1 MLLTIGL
8 TGAALTIATIGAAT
22 AAAGAIGSGVVATNN
37 AVKNKRSALLEGAKA
52 KRLEKQ
58 LEALEQSRQP
68 VIDQSQKIRNLK
80 NQVSNPYANLGV
92 AMQSA
97 NLKMEQTDQALANTL
112 ETINATGLGAGGAS
126 ALAKAAAASKAQVGA
141 SLEMQEMN
149 NQKLRIEGEQ
159 KAQDTK
165 INIEKQALAEE
176 VAAFE
181 RQDERDVQKM
191 NRLAGLQDRAMQNQM
206 MYQQAAQEQSMQAM
220 GAVTDLG
227 TSMMSMAGGMPGGG
241 GVPSGTQ
248 LAIPGQ
254 GGYGATTPSGTTTG
268 LDAQGNQMS
277 YAPGYNPN
285 ASSDRRLK
293 KNIKHIGNSDSG
305 LKIYTF
311 EYIDKKGVYKGV
323 MSDEIP
329 SNAITKDVNG
339 YDLVDY
345 SKIDVEFEK
354 IK

>member
-37 AVKNKRSALLEGAKA
+37 AVKNKRSALLEAAKA

-80 NQVSNPYANLGV
+80 NQVNNPYANLGV

-126 ALAKAAAASKAQVGA
+126 ALAKAAAQSKAQVGA
-141 SLEMQEMN
+141 SLETQELN

-176 VAAFE
+176 VSAFE

-191 NRLAGLQDRAMQNQM
+191 NRLAGLQDRAQQNQM

-227 TSMMSMAGGMPGGG
+227 TSMMSMAGGLPGG
-241 GVPSGTQ
+241 
-248 LAIPGQ
+248 
-254 GGYGATTPSGTTTG
+254 
-268 LDAQGNQMS
+268 
-277 YAPGYNPN
+277 
-285 ASSDRRLK
+285 
-293 KNIKHIGNSDSG
+293 
-305 LKIYTF
+305 
-311 EYIDKKGVYKGV
+311 KG
-323 MSDEIP
+323 
-329 SNAITKDVNG
+329 
-339 YDLVDY
+339 
-345 SKIDVEFEK
+345 
-354 IK
+354 

>member
-8 TGAALTIATIGAAT
+8 TGIALTIATVGAAT

-52 KRLEKQ
+52 RRLEKQ

-80 NQVSNPYANLGV
+80 NQVNNPYANLGV

-97 NLKMEQTDQALANTL
+97 NLQMEQTDQALANTL
-112 ETINATGLGAGGAS
+112 ETINATGMGAGGAS
-126 ALAKAAAASKAQVGA
+126 ALAKAAAQSKAGIAA
-141 SLEMQEMN
+141 SIETQEAN

-181 RQDERDVQKM
+181 RQDERDVSKM
-191 NRLAGLQDRAMQNQM
+191 NRLAGLQDRAQQNQM

-241 GVPSGTQ
+241 GGGGGVPGVAPPTGGG
-248 LAIPGQ
+248 LY
-254 GGYGATTPSGTTTG
+254 GYGDAPAGTTSAMT
-268 LDAQGNQMS
+268 DQGAMS
-277 YAPGYNPN
+277 MAP
-285 ASSDRRLK
+285 SDRRLK
-293 KNIKHIGNSDSG
+293 KNIKYIGNSDSG

-323 MSDEIP
+323 MSDEVP

-354 IK
+354 VK

>member
-1 MLLTIGL
+1 MNEFIFEENIFFDAIAQFKIIDFHKIKRDNPVLLGQIIPKDYSLELEDEVGNFLKKNIQEILSFQDSMRQNLYLDTIQKSKKIYLVKQGDVL
-8 TGAALTIATIGAAT
+8 GQIAID
-22 AAAGAIGSGVVATNN
+22 NN
-37 AVKNKRSALLEGAKA
+37 VSVKEIMSWN
-52 KRLEKQ
+52 
-58 LEALEQSRQP
+58 
-68 VIDQSQKIRNLK
+68 NLK
-80 NQVSNPYANLGV
+80 NTIIYQ
-92 AMQSA
+92 
-97 NLKMEQTDQALANTL
+97 DQKLIL
-112 ETINATGLGAGGAS
+112 M
-126 ALAKAAAASKAQVGA
+126 SKHE
-141 SLEMQEMN
+141 LN
-149 NQKLRIEGEQ
+149 NNKLRIEGEQ

-241 GVPSGTQ
+241 GGGVPGVAPPTGGG
-248 LAIPGQ
+248 LY
-254 GGYGATTPSGTTTG
+254 GYGDAPAGTTSVMT
-268 LDAQGNQMS
+268 DQGAMS
-277 YAPGYNPN
+277 MAP
-285 ASSDRRLK
+285 SDRRLK
-293 KNIKHIGNSDSG
+293 KNIKYIGNSDSG

>member
-8 TGAALTIATIGAAT
+8 TGIALVGASIAV
-22 AAAGAIGSGVVATNN
+22 AGAVGSGVVATNN

-97 NLKMEQTDQALANTL
+97 NLQIEQTDQALANTL
-112 ETINATGLGAGGAS
+112 ETINATGMGAGGAS
-126 ALAKAAAASKAQVGA
+126 ALAKAAAQSKAGIAA
-141 SLEMQEMN
+141 SIETQEAN

-181 RQDERDVQKM
+181 RQDERDVAKM
-191 NRLAGLQDRAMQNQM
+191 NRVAGLQDRASQNEM

-227 TSMMSMAGGMPGGG
+227 TSLMGMGGPPG
-241 GVPSGTQ
+241 
-248 LAIPGQ
+248 
-254 GGYGATTPSGTTTG
+254 
-268 LDAQGNQMS
+268 N
-277 YAPGYNPN
+277 
-285 ASSDRRLK
+285 
-293 KNIKHIGNSDSG
+293 
-305 LKIYTF
+305 
-311 EYIDKKGVYKGV
+311 
-323 MSDEIP
+323 
-329 SNAITKDVNG
+329 
-339 YDLVDY
+339 
-345 SKIDVEFEK
+345 
-354 IK
+354 

>member
-8 TGAALTIATIGAAT
+8 TGIALVGASIAV
-22 AAAGAIGSGVVATNN
+22 AGAVGSGVVATNN

-97 NLKMEQTDQALANTL
+97 NLQMEQTDQALANTL
-112 ETINATGLGAGGAS
+112 ETINATGMGAGGAS
-126 ALAKAAAASKAQVGA
+126 ALAKAAAQSKAGIAA
-141 SLEMQEMN
+141 SIETQEAN

-181 RQDERDVQKM
+181 RQDERDVSKM
-191 NRLAGLQDRAMQNQM
+191 NRLAGLQDRAQQNQM

-241 GVPSGTQ
+241 GGGGGVPGVAPPTGGG
-248 LAIPGQ
+248 LY
-254 GGYGATTPSGTTTG
+254 GYGDAPAGTTSAMT
-268 LDAQGNQMS
+268 DQGAMS
-277 YAPGYNPN
+277 MAP
-285 ASSDRRLK
+285 SDRRLK
-293 KNIKHIGNSDSG
+293 KNIKYIGNSDSG

-323 MSDEIP
+323 MSDEVP

-354 IK
+354 VK

>member
-22 AAAGAIGSGVVATNN
+22 AAAGAIGSGVVASNN

-92 AMQSA
+92 AMQGA
-97 NLKMEQTDQALANTL
+97 NLKIEQTDQALANTL
-112 ETINATGLGAGGAS
+112 GTINATGLGAGGAS
-126 ALAKAAAASKAQVGA
+126 ALARAAAQSKAEVGA
-141 SLEMQEMN
+141 SLEVQEMN

-191 NRLAGLQDRAMQNQM
+191 NRLAGLQDRATQNQM

-227 TSMMSMAGGMPGGG
+227 TSMMSMAGGLPGG
-241 GVPSGTQ
+241 
-248 LAIPGQ
+248 
-254 GGYGATTPSGTTTG
+254 
-268 LDAQGNQMS
+268 
-277 YAPGYNPN
+277 
-285 ASSDRRLK
+285 
-293 KNIKHIGNSDSG
+293 
-305 LKIYTF
+305 
-311 EYIDKKGVYKGV
+311 
-323 MSDEIP
+323 
-329 SNAITKDVNG
+329 KD
-339 YDLVDY
+339 
-345 SKIDVEFEK
+345 
-354 IK
+354 

>member
-8 TGAALTIATIGAAT
+8 TGIALTIATVGAAT

-52 KRLEKQ
+52 RRLEKQ

-80 NQVSNPYANLGV
+80 NEVSNPYANLGV

-97 NLKMEQTDQALANTL
+97 NLQMEQTDQALANTL
-112 ETINATGLGAGGAS
+112 ETINATGMGAGGAS
-126 ALAKAAAASKAQVGA
+126 ALAKAAAQSKAGIAA
-141 SLEMQEMN
+141 SIETQEAN

-165 INIEKQALAEE
+165 INIEKLALAEE
-176 VAAFE
+176 VAAFD
-181 RQDERDVQKM
+181 RQDERDVSKM
-191 NRLAGLQDRAMQNQM
+191 NRLAGLEDRANQNQM

-227 TSMMSMAGGMPGGG
+227 TSMMSMASGMPGGG
-241 GVPSGTQ
+241 GGSVPGV
-248 LAIPGQ
+248 
-254 GGYGATTPSGTTTG
+254 
-268 LDAQGNQMS
+268 
-277 YAPGYNPN
+277 APPT
-285 ASSDRRLK
+285 APSDRRLK
-293 KNIKHIGNSDSG
+293 KNIKYIGNSDSG

-323 MSDEIP
+323 MSDEVP

-354 IK
+354 VK

>member
-8 TGAALTIATIGAAT
+8 TGIALTIATVGAAT

-52 KRLEKQ
+52 RRLEKQ

-80 NQVSNPYANLGV
+80 NEVSNPYANLGV

-97 NLKMEQTDQALANTL
+97 NLQMEQTDQALANTL
-112 ETINATGLGAGGAS
+112 ETINATGMGAGGAS
-126 ALAKAAAASKAQVGA
+126 ALAKAAAQSKAGISA
-141 SLEMQEMN
+141 SIETQEAN

-165 INIEKQALAEE
+165 INIEKLALAEE
-176 VAAFE
+176 VAAFD
-181 RQDERDVQKM
+181 RQDERDVSKM
-191 NRLAGLQDRAMQNQM
+191 NRLAGLEDRANQNQM

-227 TSMMSMAGGMPGGG
+227 TSMMSMASGMPGGG
-241 GVPSGTQ
+241 GGSVPGV
-248 LAIPGQ
+248 
-254 GGYGATTPSGTTTG
+254 
-268 LDAQGNQMS
+268 
-277 YAPGYNPN
+277 APPT
-285 ASSDRRLK
+285 APSDRRLK
-293 KNIKHIGNSDSG
+293 KNIKYIGNSDSG

-323 MSDEIP
+323 MSDEVP

-354 IK
+354 VK